1 MQPER
6 KQHVVTV
13 RVREHGK
20 RLTSGSFGNVVA
32 DHVALGRP
40 YIGQPDPCGMKPF
53 REQQSS
59 RYESPQD
66 VEDTTEFA
74 LSPHHTLLLEASE
87 GVEVEV
93 EVSPVLNH

>member
-20 RLTSGSFGNVVA
+20 RLASGSFGNVVA

-93 EVSPVLNH
+93 VEVDV